1 MTLTPKQKLFAQ
13 EYLVDLN
20 ATQAAIRAGYSKKT
34 ARQTGT
40 ENLSKPVIA
49 ERIQELM
56 NERAERVK
64 YTSDQ
69 ALRDLA
75 GIIRF
80 DFRKLYDDFGD
91 VLPVCEWPD
100 DAVLGVA
107 GHDVSSIRFS
117 RDKDDEPLNLFT
129 KKLKFRDK
137 LKAIELAM
145 KHNAVGAMDN
155 TMKVELPPRV
165 IRNFMGRKKAG
176 FDR

>member
-1 MTLTPKQKLFAQ
+1 MKMTPKQKLFAR

-56 NERAERVK
+56 DERAERVK

-69 ALRDLA
+69 ALSDLA
-75 GIIRF
+75 AIIRF
-80 DFRKLYDDFGD
+80 DFRKLYHDNGD

-100 DAVLGVA
+100 DALLGVA
-107 GHDVSSIRFS
+107 GHDVSSIRLS
-117 RDKDDEPLNLFT
+117 GVTDEEPLSLFT
-129 KKLKFRDK
+129 KRLKFRDK

-155 TMKVELPPRV
+155 TLKLEIPPRV
-165 IRNFMGRKKAG
+165 IRNFTGRKEAG
-176 FDR
+176 LDK